1 MELMTILK
9 IGGGV
14 VAVAVTATFLLPR
27 TVEVTRS
34 AVLPVEP
41 QQVLAL
47 ATSTSGFQTFNPYRD
62 SDPDLKIT
70 PFGPE
75 AGIGAGLGIEGKGG
89 KGTQTIEAITD
100 TSVTYAIDMGAMG
113 KPTQWITAKP
123 TEGGTEVPW
132 RVQSDMG
139 LHPVF
144 RVFGLFMDGM
154 MGPVFEQ
161 GLANLEKTA
170 A

>member
-9 IGGGV
+9 IGGGAI
-14 VAVAVTATFLLPR
+14 AVAVTATFLLPR

-41 QQVLAL
+41 ASVLAL
-47 ATSTSGFQTFNPYRD
+47 ATSTSGFQRFNPYRD

-75 AGIGAGLGIEGKGG
+75 AGIGAGFAFDGKDG

-123 TEGGTEVPW
+123 AEGGTEVTW
-132 RVQSDMG
+132 RVESDMG
-139 LHPVF
+139 LNPVF

>member
-9 IGGGV
+9 IAGGA

-41 QQVLAL
+41 DAVLAL
-47 ATSTSGFQTFNPYRD
+47 ATSTSGFQRFNPYRD

-75 AGIGAGLGIEGKGG
+75 AGIGAGFAFDGKGG

-123 TEGGTEVPW
+123 AEGGTEVTW
-132 RVQSDMG
+132 RVESDMG
-139 LHPVF
+139 LNPVF

>member
-75 AGIGAGLGIEGKGG
+75 AGIGAGFAFEGKGG

-123 TEGGTEVPW
+123 TEGGTEVTW

-139 LHPVF
+139 LNPVF